1 MSVFT
6 ERDYGEKLNE
16 KVKNI
21 PHTTVF
27 DLMSTIYNYMS
38 ECYTRSDILERTKAV
53 KVITDE
59 ISVELLTELEGLKP

>member
-1 MSVFT
+1 MAVFT

-27 DLMSTIYNYMS
+27 DLMTTIYNYMS
-38 ECYTRSDILERTKAV
+38 ECYNRSDVLNRTKAV
-53 KVITDE
+53 TVIADE
-59 ISVELLTELEGLKP
+59 ISQELLTELEGLEP